1 MKIFVKELKGNEIE
15 LTDLGDDTP
24 IAEIKK
30 EIECKL
36 NIPGRHFHF
45 L

>member
-15 LTDLGDDTP
+15 ITDVGDGTP

-30 EIECKL
+30 EIERKL
-36 NIPGRHFHF
+36 NIPGRYF
-45 L
+45 